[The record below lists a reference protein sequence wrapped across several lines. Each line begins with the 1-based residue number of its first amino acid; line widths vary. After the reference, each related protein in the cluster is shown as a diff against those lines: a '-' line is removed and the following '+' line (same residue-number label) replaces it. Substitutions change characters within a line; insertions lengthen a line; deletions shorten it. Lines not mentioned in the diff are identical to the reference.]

1 VVGDVDVFFLCH
13 TFLVFFGGVGG
24 VGTGSSDLGL
34 MISKSSYMVSV
45 IKAGISLS
53 SSDGSIGGSWISQSS
68 QAGLD
73 GGS

>member
-1 VVGDVDVFFLCH
+1 VVGDVDVFFLRH

-24 VGTGSSDLGL
+24 VGIGSSDEGL
-34 MISKSSYMVSV
+34 MISKSSHMVSV
-45 IKAGISLS
+45 IKAGIFLS
-53 SSDGSIGGSWISQSS
+53 FPVGSVGGSWISQSS